1 METIMHYSCETCPIK
16 SCAVETLDIEE
27 LLILQNNCGVRVFK
41 KNETIFQQ
49 GSLTSNIAY
58 IKSGLVKIHKKGPV
72 KDQILKLIKPLRFI
86 GIPTILGERLY
97 QYSATAIES
106 TSVCY
111 IDTDIFR
118 MLILGNGK
126 FGNEIINE
134 LCKDEIRFFERSINQ
149 MQKQIHGRLADAL
162 LFFANDIFQND
173 HFRMPLSR
181 SELGDFIHATRESVT
196 RSMTSFK
203 KDGLIEITGKNIV
216 ILDKPSLMRVSK
228 TG

>member
-1 METIMHYSCETCPIK
+1 MDTDVYYSCETCPIK
-16 SCAVETLDIEE
+16 SCAVETLETDE
-27 LLILQNNCGVRVFK
+27 LQILQNNCGVRVFK

-97 QYSATAIES
+97 QYSATAIEN
-106 TSVCY
+106 TSVCF
-111 IDTDIFR
+111 IDTDVFR
-118 MLILGNGK
+118 MLILENGK

-134 LCKDEIRFFERSINQ
+134 LCKDELRFFERSINQ
-149 MQKQIHGRLADAL
+149 MQKQINGRLADAL
-162 LFFANDIFQND
+162 LFFANDIFQSD

-203 KDGLIEITGKNIV
+203 KDGLIELTGKNV
-216 ILDKPSLMRVSK
+216 AILDKTSLMRVSK

>member
-1 METIMHYSCETCPIK
+1 MESNIHYSCETCPIK
-16 SCAVETLDIEE
+16 SCAVETLKFSE
-27 LLILQNNCGVRVFK
+27 LQILEKNCGVRLFK

-72 KDQILKLIKPLRFI
+72 KDQILKVIKPLRFI

-118 MLILGNGK
+118 TLILGNGK

-134 LCKDEIRFFERSINQ
+134 LCKDELRFFERSINQ

-162 LFFANDIFQND
+162 LFFANDIFQSE

-181 SELGDFIHATRESVT
+181 SEIGDFIHATRESVT

-203 KDGLIEITGKNIV
+203 KDGLIEIAGRNIT
-216 ILDKPSLMRVSK
+216 ILDKTSLMRVSK

>member
-27 LLILQNNCGVRVFK
+27 LLILQKNCGVRVFK